1 MSEVQT
7 RNRFKNRKQDDVN
20 PVAPSRI
27 QKARKAGPIGA
38 QIDAEGNN
46 NAKPKKHPPTNGGNP
61 GVGGLK

>member
-7 RNRFKNRKQDDVN
+7 RNRFKNRKQQDVN
-20 PVAPSRI
+20 PATPGRV

-46 NAKPKKHPPTNGGNP
+46 NAAPKKHPRTDGGKP
-61 GVGGLK
+61 GVGGVK